1 MDIKDWLI
9 DIALVGM
16 VLLQLRGR
24 RLTAKTLL
32 LPVALVAWAA
42 TKYLHEI
49 PTSGNDLLLI
59 TATTL
64 IGLALGAGAGMLT
77 RVYHNDAGEVIARAT
92 ATAAVL
98 WVVGCGFRMAFQ
110 LFATQGGD
118 EAIGRFSTD
127 YHLDPTAWA
136 PAILLM
142 AFAEVIARTA
152 IVAWRARAALLGSS
166 DRGRLGVQ

>member
-9 DIALVGM
+9 DVALVGM

-59 TATTL
+59 VATTL

-77 RVYHNDAGEVIARAT
+77 RVYHNDDGEVIARAT

-142 AFAEVIARTA
+142 ALAEVIARTA
-152 IVAWRARAALLGSS
+152 IVAWRAREALLGS
-166 DRGRLGVQ
+166 DRARLGIQ

>member
-1 MDIKDWLI
+1 MDINDWLI
-9 DIALVGM
+9 DIALVGI

-24 RLTAKTLL
+24 RLTAKALL

-49 PTSGNDLLLI
+49 PTSGNDLVLI
-59 TATTL
+59 VATTL

-92 ATAAVL
+92 AMAAVL

-142 AFAEVIARTA
+142 ALAEVIARTA
-152 IVAWRARAALLGSS
+152 IVAWRAREVLLGAS
-166 DRGRLGVQ
+166 DRGRLGVR